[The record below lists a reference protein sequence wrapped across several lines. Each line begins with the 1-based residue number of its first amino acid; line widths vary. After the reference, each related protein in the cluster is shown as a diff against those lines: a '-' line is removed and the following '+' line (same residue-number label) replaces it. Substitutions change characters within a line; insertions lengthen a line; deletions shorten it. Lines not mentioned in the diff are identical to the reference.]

1 MLDEIRK
8 DLADNYNPEDDD
20 LLQSII
26 DEVTMS
32 ALSISNRDETVE
44 NKKLLYSE
52 IKHCVKSLY
61 LQRGTEGSNSYS
73 DGGKSTSFNDPFEE
87 LRRNIVNSGKRRVF

>member
-1 MLDEIRK
+1 MLDEIRN

-32 ALSISNRDETVE
+32 AFSNRDETVE

-61 LQRGTEGSNSYS
+61 LQRGAEGSNSYS
-73 DGGKSTSFNDPFEE
+73 SGGKSTSFNDPFEE